1 MDIWGVGMTDE
12 EREKKIKYIRMVIN
26 HDDFMELIDNA
37 GVKLIYSVI
46 VSTVHEVIEPN
57 NERGR

>member
-1 MDIWGVGMTDE
+1 MTDE